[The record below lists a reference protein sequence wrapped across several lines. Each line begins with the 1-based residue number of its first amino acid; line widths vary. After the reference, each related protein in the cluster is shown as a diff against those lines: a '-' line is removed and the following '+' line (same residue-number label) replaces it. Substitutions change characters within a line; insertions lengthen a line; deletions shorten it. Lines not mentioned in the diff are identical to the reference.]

1 MTLRL
6 LRSAEWQIGRIYAQF
21 ESDDASAPFEA
32 HFKAVE
38 RLAARAAGNAVDAA
52 LVAGDGFDPQ
62 TVSDKTVRRAFNAM
76 QAYAGCRASLDGEPT
91 SGFGRRSRMP
101 KRAGVAR
108 RRHTSTCSI
117 LASLLRSR
125 PQCPSRRRGH
135 PAERSSVCRRLPRM
149 SAAAACA
156 ERQTAR
162 RHLHELSP
170 GLQDAVMT
178 PRYFIRAGVMGESPD
193 GAGSFMGR

>member
-21 ESDDASAPFEA
+21 EPDDASAPFEA
-32 HFKAVE
+32 RFKAVE
-38 RLAARAAGNAVDAA
+38 RLAARAARHAVDAA
-52 LVAGDGFDPQ
+52 LVAGDVFDPQ

-91 SGFGRRSRMP
+91 SGFGRLFRMP
-101 KRAGVAR
+101 KRAEVAR
-108 RRHTSTCSI
+108 RRQTSTRSI
-117 LASLLRSR
+117 LTSLLRSR

-156 ERQTAR
+156 ERQSAQ
-162 RHLHELSP
+162 RHLRELSSSLH
-170 GLQDAVMT
+170 GSGMT
-178 PRYFIRAGVMGESPD
+178 PRYFIRAGVMGESPG